1 MIDFVLGRY
10 SKGECIMKHRVLKK
24 RMRRVLDSELPTM
37 FKLSAIHELIKSS
50 QKSSWFQFK
59 DYPYTRFERYSTS
72 LHKGVVTASEN
83 DCKDEISFSSWNK
96 AMIWIC
102 KQAKRVGEY
111 EVQGSEYVVDSGHY
125 RYRVYFPRNQE

>member
-1 MIDFVLGRY
+1 
-10 SKGECIMKHRVLKK
+10 MKRRVLKK
-24 RMRRVLDSELPTM
+24 QMRRVLNSELPVM
-37 FKLSAIHELIKSS
+37 FKLSAMHELIKAS

-59 DYPYTRFERYSTS
+59 DYPYVRFDRFSTT
-72 LHKGVVTASEN
+72 LHKGVITVSEHGKVN
-83 DCKDEISFSSWNK
+83 ETGFSSWCQ
-96 AMIWIC
+96 ALTWVC